1 MDKGHKIW
9 EMLDADFLNFD
20 IPKFVFDP
28 NTPKRITYEQKVQC
42 AYHNCTCDAINSHLL
57 QKNLWLK
64 RIAEGGKVLQM
75 SDSQMQPLLDGDEN
89 GNIYSLLSIKNAM
102 SLPIY
107 CKQHDQKLFKAFEEK
122 ELDLNN
128 ALHLLKLSYRA
139 FCASIAQEK
148 RRNLFYNINPEI
160 NTFCSG
166 PLFEEQRAYSTYV
179 IEIYEK
185 YRDDMYQHV
194 KKTHTSDYI
203 FKVVR
208 MSRKRLC
215 LSDVYIAE
223 NILSDAYERKED
235 NPKLFPIFMHALPYE
250 NESVL
255 IYGYDKRQCNSSVIS
270 YIEKW
275 SESIPDDIITE
286 WLVMADKWCVAP
298 SSFGDVAQEICED
311 LMCKKNKL
319 SFGIKYEE

>member
-1 MDKGHKIW
+1 MDKDHKIW

-75 SDSQMQPLLDGDEN
+75 SDFQMQPLLDGDEN

-107 CKQHDQKLFKAFEEK
+107 CKQHNQKLFKAFEEK

-298 SSFGDVAQEICED
+298 SSFGAVAQEICED
-311 LMCKKNKL
+311 LMCKKK
-319 SFGIKYEE
+319 

>member
-1 MDKGHKIW
+1 MNTDNRFGN
-9 EMLDADFLNFD
+9 LSDYD
-20 IPKFVFDP
+20 IPIVKYNP
-28 NTPKRITYEQKVQC
+28 HTPKQITYEQKVQC

-139 FCASIAQEK
+139 FCAVVAQEK
-148 RRNLFYNINPEI
+148 RRNIFYDVNPQV
-160 NTFCSG
+160 NPFCSG
-166 PLFEEQRAYSTYV
+166 PMFDELREYSKYV
-179 IEIYEK
+179 IDVFEK
-185 YRDDMYQHV
+185 YHADLFQYA
-194 KKTHTSDYI
+194 KKKNTSNFV

-208 MSRKRLC
+208 SSKIRLC
-215 LSDVYIAE
+215 LSDVFISE
-223 NILSDAYERKED
+223 DVLSSAYERHE
-235 NPKLFPIFMHALPYE
+235 NEPQLFPLFMHVLPYE
-250 NESVL
+250 NESVF
-255 IYGYDKRQCNSSVIS
+255 IFGYDKRQCNDRIMFYVD
-270 YIEKW
+270 KW
-275 SESIPDDIITE
+275 TKSIGKKEILEE
-286 WLVMADKWCVAP
+286 WLVLANNWCVAP
-298 SSFGDVAQEICED
+298 STFGDIAQDICED
-311 LMCKKNKL
+311 IQRRKFK
-319 SFGIKYEE
+319 